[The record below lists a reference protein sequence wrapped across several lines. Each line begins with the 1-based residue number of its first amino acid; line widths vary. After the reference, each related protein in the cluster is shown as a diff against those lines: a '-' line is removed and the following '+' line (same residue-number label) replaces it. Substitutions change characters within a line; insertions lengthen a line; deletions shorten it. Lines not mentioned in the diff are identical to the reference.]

1 MIKKEF
7 ILDILS
13 KSEEE
18 KLYKSGKNDIER
30 SIYMADNKNIINSKK
45 LLKSG
50 KLITVR
56 PHPRFIHFPC
66 HTHDYVELVYMVS
79 GSTEHIING
88 KRVILKEGDLL
99 FLNQNASQEILP
111 AKENDIAVNF
121 IILPQFFDVTL
132 GMLGDENTP
141 LRDFLI
147 ACLVGNKKSSYLH
160 FKVRDVLPV
169 QNLLENLIYILSGDL
184 SNRRKIN
191 ETSMGLLFLH
201 LLNHTDKLELKSSE
215 DSLVF
220 KVLSYIENNYVC
232 GSLTELS
239 EIMFYDFNALSREI
253 KKKTGKTFTELMQ
266 EKRLSQAVFLL
277 KNTDIGID
285 SVATSVGYENISY
298 FHRLFKQKYGVTPK
312 QYRKNYNCK

>member
-1 MIKKEF
+1 M
-7 ILDILS
+7 
-13 KSEEE
+13 
-18 KLYKSGKNDIER
+18 
-30 SIYMADNKNIINSKK
+30 
-45 LLKSG
+45 
-50 KLITVR
+50 
-56 PHPRFIHFPC
+56 
-66 HTHDYVELVYMVS
+66 
-79 GSTEHIING
+79 
-88 KRVILKEGDLL
+88 
-99 FLNQNASQEILP
+99 
-111 AKENDIAVNF
+111 
-121 IILPQFFDVTL
+121 
-132 GMLGDENTP
+132 
-141 LRDFLI
+141 
-147 ACLVGNKKSSYLH
+147 
-160 FKVRDVLPV
+160 
-169 QNLLENLIYILSGDL
+169 LENLIYILSGDL